1 MPPQFEPELW
11 PMIAHRGSVESWH
24 HRDRRE
30 VERGLVR
37 AHARHLRREIQ
48 RRKERLRD
56 LRPGESVGRKSAQ
69 RALHQTDVDA
79 PPTDRAPR
87 RAPKAT
93 SSLRGPRAEGVAG
106 RSKPEPRERR
116 LSRGP
121 GLRRSARDDE
131 ASEPSDATARAR
143 NDGASEPT
151 TDAPARGHDDDAHA
165 VGRSELADIAPPA
178 QPAADRDTA
187 GEPSD
192 AGRETAA
199 ALPAVSRT
207 GLFPRPRDEQ
217 AAQAA
222 SGIGEAGDGRS
233 NHDHD
238 GEDAASGISSATN
251 GGTQT
256 PDARRE
262 TAAALPAVS
271 RTGLFPRPRDEQVAQ
286 AASGI
291 GEAGGGRS
299 KDDQSCREAEISGN
313 SSAMYGGKQND
324 AA

>member
-1 MPPQFEPELW
+1 
-11 PMIAHRGSVESWH
+11 
-24 HRDRRE
+24 
-30 VERGLVR
+30 
-37 AHARHLRREIQ
+37 
-48 RRKERLRD
+48 
-56 LRPGESVGRKSAQ
+56 
-69 RALHQTDVDA
+69 
-79 PPTDRAPR
+79 
-87 RAPKAT
+87 
-93 SSLRGPRAEGVAG
+93 EGVAG

-222 SGIGEAGDGRS
+222 SGIGEAGGGRS
-233 NHDHD
+233 NH
-238 GEDAASGISSATN
+238 
-251 GGTQT
+251 
-256 PDARRE
+256 
-262 TAAALPAVS
+262 
-271 RTGLFPRPRDEQVAQ
+271 
-286 AASGI
+286 
-291 GEAGGGRS
+291 
-299 KDDQSCREAEISGN
+299 DQSCREAEISGN